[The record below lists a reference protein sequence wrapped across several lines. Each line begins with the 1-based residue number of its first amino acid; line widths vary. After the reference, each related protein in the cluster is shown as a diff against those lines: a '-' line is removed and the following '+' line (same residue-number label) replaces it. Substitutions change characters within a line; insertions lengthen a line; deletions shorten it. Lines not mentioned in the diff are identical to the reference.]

1 MNTESRTIL
10 KLLLP
15 EFLVD
20 NFQIVK
26 VEEISSII
34 DIYLEEKNEFT
45 DENYIS
51 HGFHKQ
57 VKIKDFPLRGKQV
70 VLFVKRRRWIHKETK
85 EVTSKD
91 WNLIAKGTRMTAD
104 FASFLKGIN

>member
-34 DIYLEEKNEFT
+34 DIYLGENNEFT
-45 DENYIS
+45 DDNYIS

-57 VKIKDFPLRGKQV
+57 VK
-70 VLFVKRRRWIHKETK
+70 VKY
-85 EVTSKD
+85 
-91 WNLIAKGTRMTAD
+91 
-104 FASFLKGIN
+104 